1 MLVAQWENRTDHLRA
16 SGDDGLHLRVGAFRV
31 AEAEAL
37 TEELIE
43 AERVQRGLAREL
55 LSPR

>member
-1 MLVAQWENRTDHLRA
+1 MAQWENRTDHLRA

-43 AERVQRGLAREL
+43 AERVQRGLARER